1 MLITLIVSI
10 SKSVNMCEKLAF
22 KGWDAIGLS
31 TYSSLYV
38 YALYCC

>member
-10 SKSVNMCEKLAF
+10 SISDIMCEKLVF